1 MHLKKEGGRWN
12 CTGWAVMC
20 KGQAKAVGVPWMPT
34 LEVEV
39 GEGRVESIDVGAE
52 VPFLQERVMHRPGRA
67 LLCQHLHAT
76 RRGCLC
82 WQRGVLAD
90 ARLASGFVGS
100 LSRRKQRL
108 VLGRLLHERA

>member
-1 MHLKKEGGRWN
+1 
-12 CTGWAVMC
+12 MC